1 MRNSYSQYFR
11 RPYQYKKN
19 KMQIFPTKLNLREQE
34 VVRDLINKNRLF
46 WLFFGLL
53 LGFLGGY
60 AMAML
65 SRLQPF

>member
-1 MRNSYSQYFR
+1 MD
-11 RPYQYKKN
+11 
-19 KMQIFPTKLNLREQE
+19 IFPTKLNLREQE

-60 AMAML
+60 AISATAFL
-65 SRLQPF
+65 NLIS